1 MRKEFL
7 RILGSVLVLMLACA
21 LGAGPARAQGVKDV
35 VINIVYLSIK
45 PEATEG
51 WLGLFRKHLEPTLNE
66 LQQQG
71 TRVAWHLFVPGLHH
85 PGGTW
90 THALVLG
97 SKDRAAQ
104 GVMEKKIREI
114 FAAIPAA
121 EAQKFF
127 GAADPAKHFDDEW
140 REVDLA
146 GVKVPEEKKDDAIKD
161 EAKKDEAK
169 KDESKK

>member
-7 RILGSVLVLMLACA
+7 RILGLGLMLMLVCA
-21 LGAGPARAQGVKDV
+21 LGAGPVRAQGVKDV
-35 VINIVYLSIK
+35 VVNIVYLSIK

-51 WLGLFRKHLEPTLNE
+51 WLGLFKKHLEPALNE

-71 TRVAWHLFVPGLHH
+71 TLIGWHLFVPGLHH

-97 SKDRAAQ
+97 SKDRTAQ
-104 GVMEKKIREI
+104 GVVEKKVREV

-127 GAADPAKHFDDEW
+127 SAADPAKHFDDEW

-146 GVKVPEEKKDDAIKD
+146 GVKVPEEKKDDAAK
-161 EAKKDEAK
+161 EAPKKDETK

>member
-1 MRKEFL
+1 MRKKYL
-7 RILGSVLVLMLACA
+7 RLAGAALALLVAVT
-21 LGAGPARAQGVKDV
+21 LGAGPARAQGVKDLV
-35 VINIVYLSIK
+35 VSVVYLSVK
-45 PEATEG
+45 PEASEG
-51 WLGLFRKHLEPTLNE
+51 WLVTFKKHFEPALTE

-71 TRVAWHLFVPGLHH
+71 TLAGWHLFVPGIHH
-85 PGGTW
+85 PGNVW
-90 THALVLG
+90 THALVIA

-104 GVMEKKIREI
+104 GVMEKRLREV

-140 REVDLA
+140 RELDLS
-146 GVKVPEEKKDDAIKD
+146 GVKVPEEKKDED
-161 EAKKDEAK
+161 K

>member
-1 MRKEFL
+1 MRKEYL
-7 RILGSVLVLMLACA
+7 RFAGAVLVLLLAVT
-21 LGAGPARAQGVKDV
+21 LGAGPARAQGVKDLV
-35 VINIVYLSIK
+35 VNVVYLNVK
-45 PEATEG
+45 PEANESWVVT
-51 WLGLFRKHLEPTLNE
+51 FKKHFEPALNE

-71 TRVAWHLFVPGLHH
+71 TLAGWHLFVPGLHH
-85 PGGTW
+85 PGNAW
-90 THALVLG
+90 THALVLA

-104 GVMEKKIREI
+104 GVMEKKTREV

-140 REVDLA
+140 RELDLS
-146 GVKVPEEKKDDAIKD
+146 GVKVPEEKKDDAKKD

-169 KDESKK
+169 Q